1 VEREKET
8 MMKQM
13 VVVLALMGCCITGMQ
28 AQAPAGSAQASIEP
42 AKSFDS
48 VLTAFEGQFMGVA
61 KAMPAEKYGFA
72 PSAAIFVPTQKTD
85 YLSPNNQ
92 GVRTFGQMVA
102 HVAQANYFFAGMVSG
117 LKPDVDVKAIASLKD
132 KDQIVAAVQGSFD
145 FAHKAMATLTTQNA
159 FESVTFKALGPD
171 ATRAS
176 VAGFL
181 VAHGFDHY
189 GQLAEYLRMNGVI
202 PPASDKK

>member
-1 VEREKET
+1 

-13 VVVLALMGCCITGMQ
+13 VVAIALMGCCVTGMQ
-28 AQAPAGSAQASIEP
+28 AQAPAASPKAAMEP
-42 AKSFDS
+42 SKSFDG

-61 KAMPAEKYGFA
+61 KAMPAEKYNFA
-72 PSAAIFVPTQKTD
+72 PSAAIFAESQKTD

-117 LKPDVDVKAIASLKD
+117 MKPDVDVKAIGSLKD

-145 FAHKAMATLTTQNA
+145 FAHKAMATLTAQNA
-159 FESVTFKALGPD
+159 FEGVTFKALGPD

-189 GQLAEYLRMNGVI
+189 GQLAEDLRMNGVI
-202 PPASDKK
+202 PPASEKK

>member
-1 VEREKET
+1 
-8 MMKQM
+8 MMKQI
-13 VVVLALMGCCITGMQ
+13 VVALALAACCVTGIQ
-28 AQAPAGSAQASIEP
+28 AQAPTAKAAIEP
-42 AKSFDS
+42 AKSFDA
-48 VLTAFEGQFMGVA
+48 VLANFEGQFMGVA
-61 KAMPAEKYGFA
+61 KAMPAEQYSFA

-102 HVAQANYFFAGMVSG
+102 HVAQANYFFAGLVSG
-117 LKPDVDVKAIASLKD
+117 MKPDVDVKAIASLKD
-132 KDQIVAAVQGSFD
+132 KDQIVAAAQGSFD
-145 FAHKAMATLTTQNA
+145 FAHKAIATLTAQNA
-159 FESVTFKALGPD
+159 FEGVTFKPLGAD

-176 VAGFL
+176 VAGFI

-202 PPASDKK
+202 PPASAK

>member
-1 VEREKET
+1 

-13 VVVLALMGCCITGMQ
+13 VVAMALMGCCVTGMQ
-28 AQAPAGSAQASIEP
+28 AQAGAAPKGAPTMVDP
-42 AKSFDS
+42 AKSFDG
-48 VLTAFEGQFMGVA
+48 VLSLFEKQFMGVA
-61 KAMPAEKYGFA
+61 KAMPAEKYNFA
-72 PSAAIFVPTQKTD
+72 PSAAIFAESQKTD
-85 YLSPNNQ
+85 YLSPDNK

-102 HVAQANYFFAGMVSG
+102 HVAQANYFFASTASG
-117 LKPDVDVKAIASLKD
+117 LKPDVDVKAIADMKD

-145 FAHKAMATLTTQNA
+145 FAHKAMATLTAQNA
-159 FESVTFKALGPD
+159 FESVGFKPMGPD
-171 ATRAS
+171 ATRAI

-202 PPASDKK
+202 PPASEKK

>member
-1 VEREKET
+1 

-13 VVVLALMGCCITGMQ
+13 VVAIALMGCCMTGVQ
-28 AQAPAGSAQASIEP
+28 AQAQDGGAKAAIEP
-42 AKSFDS
+42 AKSYDA
-48 VLTAFEGQFMGVA
+48 VLTLFEGQLLGVA

-72 PSAAIFVPTQKTD
+72 PSAVIFVPTQKTD

-102 HVAQANYFFAGMVSG
+102 HIAQANFFFASLVSG
-117 LKPDVDVKAIASLKD
+117 QKPDVDVKAIADLKD
-132 KDQIVAAVQGSFD
+132 KDQIVAALQKSFD
-145 FAHKAMATLTTQNA
+145 FAHKAIGTLTAQNA
-159 FESVTFKALGPD
+159 FEGVTFKALGPD

-176 VAGFL
+176 VAGFI

-189 GQLAEYLRMNGVI
+189 GQLAEYLRMNGLI
-202 PPASDKK
+202 PPASQK

>member
-1 VEREKET
+1 

-13 VVVLALMGCCITGMQ
+13 VVAIALMGCCVTGMQ
-28 AQAPAGSAQASIEP
+28 AQAPAASAKAAMEP
-42 AKSFDS
+42 SKSFDG
-48 VLTAFEGQFMGVA
+48 VLTTFEGQFMGVA
-61 KAMPAEKYGFA
+61 KAMPAEKYDFA

-102 HVAQANYFFAGMVSG
+102 HVAQANYFFASMVSG
-117 LKPDVDVKAIASLKD
+117 QKPDVDVKAIGALKD
-132 KDQIVAAVQGSFD
+132 KDQIVAAAQGSFD
-145 FAHKAMATLTTQNA
+145 FAHKAIATLTAQNA
-159 FESVTFKALGPD
+159 FEGVTFKALGPD

-202 PPASDKK
+202 PPASEKK